1 MATKKDKYRKLSA
14 NDLRKVK
21 INRQNCAKMAE
32 FQSELTDKQQKDF
45 VKESTLDDLHKKG
58 IVIKADFSG
67 AEVGEIVY
75 VKLYADSLSCDV
87 CVKNPDMHTLKT
99 NGIGRWNY
107 FNDHSGMNKRRS
119 YETFYPDKQVS
130 NVLIGEIVAGESKN
144 SVVLGIT
151 SIAQRV
157 ENLCV
162 VMANVDSELAY
173 KVKGSAVEV
182 MESYVLGV
190 LKKNK
195 LIARDREYLL
205 KIFTDVKN
213 ATPIEMAEKFRIL
226 KKEMQKKLG
235 QTKMEKTWEC

>member
-1 MATKKDKYRKLSA
+1 MAKKKDGYVKISST
-14 NDLRKVK
+14 DLRKVK
-21 INRQNCAKMAE
+21 IKRQDCAKRAE
-32 FQSELTDKQQKDF
+32 FQSKLTEKQQKDF
-45 VKESTLDDLHKKG
+45 VKESTLEDLHKKG
-58 IVIKADFSG
+58 VVIKVDFTG
-67 AEVGEIVY
+67 KETGEIVY
-75 VKLYADSLSCDV
+75 VKLYADSNTHEV
-87 CVKNPDMHTLKT
+87 CVKNPEMSALKT

-107 FNDHSGMNKRRS
+107 FNDHSGMNKKRS

-130 NVLIGEIVAGESKN
+130 NVLIGEIVTGESKN

-162 VMANVDSELAY
+162 VMSCVDPQLALEI
-173 KVKGSAVEV
+173 KDSAVEV

-195 LIARDREYLL
+195 LILRDREYLL
-205 KIFTDVKN
+205 NIFNDVKN
-213 ATPIEMAEKFRIL
+213 ALPIEMADKFRLL

-235 QTKMEKTWEC
+235 QTKMEKTWEY